1 MSNYATKFDSKN
13 ETVVSTSDITKKAD
27 LPSLKSFVD
36 ELDIDILKDVQSGLN
51 SLKSKADQF
60 DVDKLKLVPVS
71 LKKLG
76 DTLENDT
83 VKKTVYDQLVGKLNA
98 IDISGLVNKTDYN
111 AKIKDIEDKIS
122 SII

>member
-1 MSNYATKFDSKN
+1 M
-13 ETVVSTSDITKKAD
+13 
-27 LPSLKSFVD
+27 
-36 ELDIDILKDVQSGLN
+36 QSGLN

-76 DTLENDT
+76 DALENDT

>member
-76 DTLENDT
+76 DALENDT
-83 VKKTVYDQLVGKLNA
+83 VKKTAYDQLVGKLNA